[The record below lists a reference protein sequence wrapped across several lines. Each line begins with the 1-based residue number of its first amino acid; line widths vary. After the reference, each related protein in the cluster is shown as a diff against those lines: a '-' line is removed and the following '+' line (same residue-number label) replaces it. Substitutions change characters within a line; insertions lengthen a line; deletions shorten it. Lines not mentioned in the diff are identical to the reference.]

1 MATTSHRPEMT
12 ESTSPFSHSSSEWPP
27 YLARMAAPPERMNVS
42 PAIPMNSDSS
52 RRSR

>member
-1 MATTSHRPEMT
+1 MT

-27 YLARMAAPPERMNVS
+27 YLASTAAPPERMNVS
-42 PAIPMNSDSS
+42 SNIPRNSDSS